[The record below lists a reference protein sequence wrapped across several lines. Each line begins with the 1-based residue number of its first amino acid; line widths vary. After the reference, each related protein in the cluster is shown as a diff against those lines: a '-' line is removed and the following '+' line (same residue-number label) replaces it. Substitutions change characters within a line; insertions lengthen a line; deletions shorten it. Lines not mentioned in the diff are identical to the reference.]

1 MTCGNKLENVSRF
14 IGHSSVSTT
23 ETYYWTTE
31 LKNIVPTM
39 NIPWLLTAKKKIAY
53 PEDLSSD
60 DSDSEENVENVET
73 STVTSVIDREDLMQI
88 AIGLLS
94 AMQSVLTIE
103 QKQTLKD
110 RIPNIEQMF
119 ALICEHSVASSTS

>member
-1 MTCGNKLENVSRF
+1 M
-14 IGHSSVSTT
+14 
-23 ETYYWTTE
+23 
-31 LKNIVPTM
+31 
-39 NIPWLLTAKKKIAY
+39 
-53 PEDLSSD
+53 SSD
-60 DSDSEENVENVET
+60 ESDFEENVET

-110 RIPNIEQMF
+110 RIPNIEI
-119 ALICEHSVASSTS
+119 LSHSKCVKI